1 MENVNVN
8 VNVNVNIQAMK
19 VIYFYRTESG
29 SCPVEEF
36 LESLQSKQA
45 QKVAW
50 VLQLIEEFDVVPV
63 QYFKKLVN
71 TDDLWEVRVQIG
83 GNIFRI
89 IGFLDDEQLVVLNH
103 AFQKKTQKT
112 PKNDIK
118 LAEMRKRDYLNR
130 RRVK

>member
-1 MENVNVN
+1 LEN

-130 RRVK
+130 RGVK